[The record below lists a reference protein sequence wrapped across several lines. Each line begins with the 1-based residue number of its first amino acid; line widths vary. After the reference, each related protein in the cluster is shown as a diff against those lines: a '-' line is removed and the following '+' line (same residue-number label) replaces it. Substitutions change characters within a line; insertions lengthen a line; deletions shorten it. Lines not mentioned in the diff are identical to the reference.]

1 MDIFFLVPIEAT
13 YISQQNPNNNFG
25 PCEELYVG
33 QSAIPSDTFRTLLKF
48 DIRTIPLG
56 SIIAKATLRL
66 FLNEEESSFA
76 KALYINRLLSN
87 FSQNTVT
94 WNNAPEFKHTFF
106 SANISDNNVNNY
118 VYVNIT
124 ELVRGWYSRTIENN
138 GILLSTLETATSKME
153 YFGFE
158 DGAVSL
164 WPTVLIEYTRIK
176 AQVESTDIAS
186 DADATNTTIVITDNV
201 TADTTGATG
210 DTVSISTTDVIG
222 ATSPTDKTDVT
233 GTTNTKDPNK
243 SSVVTG
249 KPGVSGKKNKGKGSY
264 GKKNNSNNG
273 TYGRKNKGNGAYS
286 KKNNGNITTEATNT
300 SDKGSIIPF
309 ASGGPIIMTTVN
321 GGLVGNT
328 SLVGFGSAAID
339 VPLLDGAI
347 NLIGSVIEPVINFSF
362 SVPRVGSITS
372 IVAYFSNIA
381 DLNLVDTSVTITAQ
395 IFRSTASDNIFNP
408 IPDAILTLGPSL
420 TGIVAIGTVSKGISS
435 NLSIDVNL
443 EDRLLLVF
451 FATASGI
458 SLINTITGY
467 VSAGL
472 TIA

>member
-13 YISQQNPNNNFG
+13 YISQLNPNNNFG

-33 QSAIPSDTFRTLLKF
+33 QSAIPTDNFRTLLKF

-56 SIIAKATLRL
+56 NIIVKATLRL
-66 FLNEEESSFA
+66 FLNEEDSSLT

-106 SANISDNNVNNY
+106 STNISDNNINNY
-118 VYVNIT
+118 IYINIT
-124 ELVRGWYSRTIENN
+124 DLVRGWYSHTIENN
-138 GILLSTLETATSKME
+138 GILLSTLETSTSKMG

-158 DGAVSL
+158 DGSVSL
-164 WPTVLIEYTRIK
+164 WPTVLIEYTKKNEQIENVDITGK
-176 AQVESTDIAS
+176 AETTDA
-186 DADATNTTIVITDNV
+186 TIVI
-201 TADTTGATG
+201 ADTNDITG
-210 DTVSISTTDVIG
+210 DTVSISNTDVIG
-222 ATSPTDKTDVT
+222 AASPTVKTDIT
-233 GTTNTKDPNK
+233 GTTNTKGPNK
-243 SSVVTG
+243 TSVATG
-249 KPGVSGKKNKGKGSY
+249 KTGASGKKAKGKGSY
-264 GKKNNSNNG
+264 GKKNNG
-273 TYGRKNKGNGAYS
+273 TGAHG
-286 KKNNGNITTEATNT
+286 KKNNGNGVYSKKYNSNRASESTST

-328 SLVGFGSAAID
+328 SLIGFGSAAMD
-339 VPLLDGAI
+339 VPLLDGTI
-347 NLIGSVIEPVINFSF
+347 NLMGSVLEPIINFSF

-372 IVAYFSNIA
+372 IVAYFSNIT
-381 DLNLVDTSVTITAQ
+381 DINLVDTSITITAQ
-395 IFRSTASDNIFNP
+395 IFRSTASDNIFYP
-408 IPDAILTLGPSL
+408 IPDTILTLGPSL
-420 TGIVAIGTVSKGISS
+420 TGKAALGTVCKGISS

-451 FATASGI
+451 FATASGK
-458 SLINTITGY
+458 SFINTIIGY
-467 VSAGL
+467 ASAGL